1 MPSIARRNS
10 AMVSADSLRPSMTQ
24 SIPSR
29 SMDFVWV
36 ICQLPEPPR
45 STRNDS
51 RCGLPLIA
59 SNSFFA

>member
-1 MPSIARRNS
+1 
-10 AMVSADSLRPSMTQ
+10 MVSADSLRPSMTQ

-51 RCGLPLIA
+51 RCELPLIA